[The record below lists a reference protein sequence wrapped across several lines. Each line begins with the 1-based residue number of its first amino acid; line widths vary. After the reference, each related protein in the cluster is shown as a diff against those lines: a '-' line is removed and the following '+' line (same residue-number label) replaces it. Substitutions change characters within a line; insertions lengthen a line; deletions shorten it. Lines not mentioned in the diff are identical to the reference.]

1 MQADLAELYA
11 GLDLDRARG
20 TTADRL
26 LLYEHRI
33 TLVREQEQRRLKDV
47 ARQRQQVEQK
57 RQVLV
62 KASTDRRILE
72 KLRDQQNTN
81 YRQYLDRKETE
92 MLDEIAVLS
101 HERRQVGQ

>member
-1 MQADLAELYA
+1 MP
-11 GLDLDRARG
+11 
-20 TTADRL
+20 
-26 LLYEHRI
+26 
-33 TLVREQEQRRLKDV
+33 
-47 ARQRQQVEQK
+47 K

>member
-1 MQADLAELYA
+1 MQTDLAELYA
-11 GLDLDRARG
+11 GLDRDRAEG

-26 LLYEHRI
+26 VLFAHRI
-33 TLVREQEQRRLKDV
+33 SLVREQEQRRLKDV

-72 KLRDQQNTN
+72 KLRDQQNAN
-81 YRQYLDRKETE
+81 YRQYLDRKETA
-92 MLDEIAVLS
+92 MLDEIAILS
-101 HERRQVGQ
+101 HERRQGGQ